1 MGQWDRGRFPVPCPI
16 PGVVIADLR
25 SHRAASVVDI
35 LRAGAAGL
43 RRDALQTVGVAGHLA
58 ALVLGNDHAV
68 PVQNIPRQCGC
79 QIFAGLRRKKSARQG
94 AVARTF
100 ALVRPASARS
110 KG

>member
-43 RRDALQTVGVAGHLA
+43 RRDALEAVSVAGGLA
-58 ALVLGNDHAV
+58 VLVLGNDHAV
-68 PVQNIPRQCGC
+68 PIQNIPRQRGC
-79 QIFAGLRRKKSARQG
+79 QIFTCLNAA
-94 AVARTF
+94 
-100 ALVRPASARS
+100 
-110 KG
+110 